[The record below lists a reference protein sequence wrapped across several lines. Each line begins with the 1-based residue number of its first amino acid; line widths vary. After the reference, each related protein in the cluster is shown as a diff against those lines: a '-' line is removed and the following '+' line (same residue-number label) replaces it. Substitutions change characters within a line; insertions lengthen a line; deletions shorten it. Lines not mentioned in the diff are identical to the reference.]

1 MHEPASCRCPSCSG
15 FLIFDIASQKLW
27 CRHCDRRFSSAEYD
41 AVTNPGAAPV
51 PESPEKNQ
59 ASVMKRSY
67 SCSSCGGEIS
77 PGILSAV
84 AECPFCGQKVTLSD
98 KITARE
104 TPDFIIPFKKDR
116 EFFREQYRD
125 LLNRRHFIPRSFRA
139 EAREESIMACYIPF
153 WIYDV
158 TAAGEAKASLEK
170 IVKKGDR
177 KWEHTVFTSV
187 ASGSREFQGI
197 PGDGSKEI
205 PERETQSIEPFDMKD
220 AVPFSPAYLAGLDAR
235 IASRNAK
242 GSFNPVEKRVRAS
255 LDSFLVE
262 TEGYDSYRITQRNYR
277 VSPVAVKYALLP
289 VWRQEISW
297 RGQVFSYAMNGE
309 TGKITGDFPQAS
321 RNIACTT
328 LFFSALAML
337 VITELGFLADFLPG
351 YLQFFILIPMIITAG
366 GIWYLV
372 YLTRLPLVFER
383 DHVALGGGALA
394 LLMVAGETFR
404 LLHSGSDG
412 ETALM
417 VMFPVTV
424 FFFFVLRATLKGRLE
439 EEASGTLL
447 RKERDA
453 EAYAIPAQNKLQ
465 DRRTEESGSYISSSR
480 AMRKEIPESAGEQG
494 QVPRQKA

>member
-1 MHEPASCRCPSCSG
+1 MQEPASCRCPSCSG
-15 FLIFDIASQKLW
+15 FLTFDIASQKLW
-27 CRHCDRRFSSAEYD
+27 CRHCDSRFSAAEYD
-41 AVTNPGAAPV
+41 AVTNPGAAQV
-51 PESPEKNQ
+51 PEHSGKNP

-67 SCSSCGGEIS
+67 SCSSCGGAIS

-98 KITARE
+98 KIAARE

-116 EFFREQYRD
+116 EFFRKQYRD
-125 LLNRRHFIPRSFRA
+125 LLNRRHFIPRSFAA

-158 TAAGEAKASLEK
+158 TAAGEAKAALEK
-170 IVKKGDR
+170 IAKKSDR

-187 ASGSREFQGI
+187 ASGSREFHGI

-220 AVPFSPAYLAGLDAR
+220 AVPFSPAYFAGLDAR

-255 LDSFLVE
+255 LDSFLVD
-262 TEGYDSYRITQRNYR
+262 TEGYDASRITERHYRIT
-277 VSPVAVKYALLP
+277 PVAVKYAMLP
-289 VWRQEISW
+289 VWRMEISW

-309 TGKITGDFPQAS
+309 TGKITGDFPVTS
-321 RNIACTT
+321 RNIACAV
-328 LFFSALAML
+328 LFFTALAAL
-337 VITELGFLADFLPG
+337 AITELGFLADFLPG
-351 YLQFFILIPMIITAG
+351 YLQLFILLPMLITAG

-372 YLTRLPLVFER
+372 YQTRLPLVFEH
-383 DHVALGGGALA
+383 DTAALGGGVLA
-394 LLMVAGETFR
+394 FLMTAGEIFR
-404 LLHSGSDG
+404 LLCSGSDG
-412 ETALM
+412 ENALM

-424 FFFFVLRATLKGRLE
+424 FYFFVLRAALKGRLA
-439 EEASGTLL
+439 EEAEGTLS

-453 EAYAIPAQNKLQ
+453 EAYAVSAADRLQ
-465 DRRTEESGSYISSSR
+465 ERRTEESGNYISGSR
-480 AMRKEIPESAGEQG
+480 AMRKEGPAAEAGSE
-494 QVPRQKA
+494 KKS

>member
-15 FLIFDIASQKLW
+15 FLTFDIASQMLR
-27 CRHCDRRFSSAEYD
+27 CRHCDSRFSAAEYD
-41 AVTNPGAAPV
+41 AVTNQGAAPV
-51 PESPEKNQ
+51 PEHPGKNQ

-67 SCSSCGGEIS
+67 SCSSCGGAIF

-84 AECPFCGQKVTLSD
+84 AECPFCGQKVTLAD

-125 LLNRRHFIPRSFRA
+125 LLSRRHFIPRSFRA

-158 TAAGEAKASLEK
+158 AAAGEAKASCEK

-177 KWEHTVFTSV
+177 KWEHTVFACA

-197 PGDGSKEI
+197 PGDGSREI
-205 PERETQSIEPFDMKD
+205 PERETQSIEPFDIKD

-242 GSFNPVEKRVRAS
+242 GSFNPVEKRVRTS
-255 LDSFLVE
+255 LDSFLIE
-262 TEGYDSYRITQRNYR
+262 TEGYDACRITQRNYR
-277 VSPVAVKYALLP
+277 ITPVAVKYALLP
-289 VWRQEISW
+289 VWRMETSW
-297 RGQVFSYAMNGE
+297 RGQVFSCAMNGE
-309 TGKITGDFPQAS
+309 TGKITGDFPAAS
-321 RNIACTT
+321 RNIAFAT
-328 LFFSALAML
+328 LFFTALAML

-351 YLQFFILIPMIITAG
+351 YLQLLIILPMLITAG

-372 YLTRLPLVFER
+372 YLTRIPWVFQR
-383 DHVALGGGALA
+383 DSAALGGGALA
-394 LLMVAGETFR
+394 FLITAGEIFR
-404 LLHSGSDG
+404 LMSSGSDG

-424 FFFFVLRATLKGRLE
+424 FYFFVLRAALKGRLA
-439 EEASGTLL
+439 EEAEGTLL

-453 EAYAIPAQNKLQ
+453 EAYAVPSANKLQ
-465 DRRTEESGSYISSSR
+465 ERRTEESGSYISGSR
-480 AMRKEIPESAGEQG
+480 AMRKEIPEAAG
-494 QVPRQKA
+494 QKA

>member
-1 MHEPASCRCPSCSG
+1 MQEPASCRCPSCSG
-15 FLIFDIASQKLW
+15 FLTFDIASQKLW
-27 CRHCDRRFSSAEYD
+27 CRHCDSRFSAAEYD

-51 PESPEKNQ
+51 PEHSGKNP

-67 SCSSCGGEIS
+67 SCSSCGGAIS

-116 EFFREQYRD
+116 EFFRKQYRD
-125 LLNRRHFIPRSFRA
+125 LLNRRHFIPRSFGA
-139 EAREESIMACYIPF
+139 EAREENIAACYIPF

-158 TAAGEAKASLEK
+158 TAAGEAKAACEK
-170 IVKKGDR
+170 IAKKSDR
-177 KWEHTVFTSV
+177 KWEHTVFTCT

-220 AVPFSPAYLAGLDAR
+220 AVPFSPAYFAGLDAR
-235 IASRNAK
+235 IASRNAR
-242 GSFNPVEKRVRAS
+242 GSFSPVEKRVRTS
-255 LDSFLVE
+255 LDSFLVD
-262 TEGYDSYRITQRNYR
+262 TEGYDASRITERNYRIT
-277 VSPVAVKYALLP
+277 PVAVKYAMLP
-289 VWRQEISW
+289 VWRMEISW

-309 TGKITGDFPQAS
+309 TGKITGDFPVTS
-321 RNIACTT
+321 RNIAFAT
-328 LFFSALAML
+328 LFFTALAML

-351 YLQFFILIPMIITAG
+351 YLQLLILLPMLITAG

-372 YLTRLPLVFER
+372 YQTRIPWVFER
-383 DHVALGGGALA
+383 DSAALGGGVLA
-394 LLMVAGETFR
+394 LLITAGEIFR
-404 LLHSGSDG
+404 LLCSGSDG

-424 FFFFVLRATLKGRLE
+424 FFFFAFRATLKGRLA
-439 EEASGTLL
+439 EEAEGTLI

-453 EAYAIPAQNKLQ
+453 EAYAVPSANKLQ
-465 DRRTEESGSYISSSR
+465 ERRTEESGSYISGSR
-480 AMRKEIPESAGEQG
+480 SMRKEIPEAAG
-494 QVPRQKA
+494 QKA